1 MFTITYVDVER
12 KGAKKMKK
20 IMLVDDEEDQIFG
33 VQTAFEETYGDE
45 YTIIPAGS
53 GEECF
58 ELLKDDEQKPDL
70 ILLDIMMPG
79 MSGWEVYDK
88 LRDNPKWSNIPIV
101 FLTARTDRIA
111 ENAGDFLGDDYV
123 EKPVEIAELH
133 DRIEKVLDGEKSD

>member
-1 MFTITYVDVER
+1 
-12 KGAKKMKK
+12 MKR

-33 VQTAFEETYGDE
+33 IQTAFEETYGEE

-123 EKPVEIAELH
+123 EKPVEINELH
-133 DRIEKVLDGEKSD
+133 DRIEKVLHEKKPE

>member
-1 MFTITYVDVER
+1 
-12 KGAKKMKK
+12 MKK

-33 VQTAFEETYGDE
+33 IQTAFEETYGDE
-45 YTIIPAGS
+45 YKIIPAGS

-58 ELLKDDEQKPDL
+58 ELLKDGEQQPDL

-88 LRDNPKWSNIPIV
+88 LRDNPAWSNIPIV

-111 ENAGDFLGDDYV
+111 ENAGDFLGDAYV
-123 EKPVEIAELH
+123 EKPVEISDLH
-133 DRIEKVLDGEKSD
+133 DRIQKVLEKKHQDN